1 MKEPFSFKNN
11 EEFFIKADKIVQS
24 LSKMSLPHKY
34 GIWDI
39 INKNNI
45 DKAPIIINNEEIP
58 IFDKIAIINKG
69 KIMYY
74 GTLDDLRKEYK
85 KKDLEQLF
93 MEVIQE

>member
-1 MKEPFSFKNN
+1 MMREH
-11 EEFFIKADKIVQS
+11 AD
-24 LSKMSLPHKY
+24 
-34 GIWDI
+34 
-39 INKNNI
+39 KNNI
-45 DKAPIIINNEEIP
+45 VFFSTHVLEIAEKLC
-58 IFDKIAIINKG
+58 DKIAIINKG